1 MTFDGHV
8 HDPIYCKMIII
19 AIFYMQSKDTNTQ
32 CVLWWKLKKVMVKK
46 GVINPNFKSFMADI
60 VQAN

>member
-8 HDPIYCKMIII
+8 HDPIYCKVMII
-19 AIFYMQSKDTNTQ
+19 ANFDMQFKDTDIQ

-46 GVINPNFKSFMADI
+46 GVFNPNFKSFMADI